1 MLKRA
6 TTKMR
11 VTLLDT
17 TRLRLALCST
27 LCLVALLLLPL
38 ISQAANPILLDGYWR
53 FDLDPGDAGMVQQ
66 WFNRPLRGYIRMPG
80 ILQAQ
85 NFGNDIT
92 TETPWVLSLYD
103 RYWFL
108 REDYK
113 AYTER
118 GRVKVPFLS
127 QPPRHYLGAAWYQRE
142 IEIPRSMQGRRI
154 LLTLERPHWQ
164 TTVWID
170 ERMVGSE
177 RTLVA
182 PHIYDL
188 GLLSIGRHR
197 LTIRVDNRM
206 QMPYRPDAHSVSD
219 SVGATWNGIVGKIQI
234 EDAGRVWIDDA
245 QVFPNLARHSMLVRV
260 RIGNATGRSGQA
272 TLTAIWPDIAVVPVT
287 WDEKGG
293 SVDIEVQLR
302 HDVETWDEFHPKKLP
317 LRLWLRGSDVEE
329 YKDISV
335 GLRDFH
341 AEGNQFILNGHPI
354 NFRGTHHGGDFPLT
368 GYPPTDFESW
378 KALFELCKKWGL
390 NHMRFHSWCPPEAAF
405 EAADQV
411 GFYLQPEPGMW
422 NEISP
427 DTPMERMLYEETEKM
442 IRAYGNH
449 PSFMLLSASNEPKG
463 KWQESLSKWVGF
475 YRARDPRRLYA
486 SGTGHTERQL
496 ENITEGTDYL
506 AIQRINQKMLRR
518 ESGWFGAD
526 FADSLSEIK
535 IPVISHEVGQWAA
548 YPDYEIIK
556 EFTGYLKPGNY
567 EIFRDSMAA
576 HGLLE
581 KNKAFAYA
589 SGKFQLECYKEE
601 IEANLRTPGLGG
613 FQLLD
618 LRDYLGQG
626 TAPIGLLDAF
636 WRPKIYA
643 NEEEFAGFCNS
654 TVPLARL
661 TKRVF
666 TASEKLVADV
676 ELAHFGAAPMENT
689 QVAWRIGDEP
699 PFAKGEWPPGTYQI
713 GKNIP
718 VGQIAVDLAK
728 IGTPGEHRLT
738 ITVAPA
744 DMFDSLTGKVR
755 KGPDAVKGVT
765 YFENSW
771 RFWVY
776 PDAVP
781 PEFYGSSE
789 CPLSRSRDIFVTRS
803 WDEAEKKLAKGG
815 KVLFVPNNADLDWT
829 NPPLDIVPVFWNR
842 QMSPAWGRMLGIYT
856 GSKPG
861 DSKGY
866 TLMDFPS
873 AGYFDWNWASLL
885 LNVRAVNLDGF
896 PSLLEPTVWAID
908 DWNRNYKLAVI
919 FECAVGDGKLLVSA
933 IDVSRPNDANPVAR
947 QLRYSLLDYMS
958 TDCFQP
964 VVPVRGE
971 DIRSLLFDT
980 RIMRKLRATAT
991 FDGAPA
997 ATAIDGDPNTFVAT
1011 GDQTAPMREA
1021 AELTITF
1028 PAPVTISGVVVMPR
1042 QNHREHEGAIRECVL
1057 SVSED
1062 GVLWND
1068 VQRALLPSS
1077 FAPKTIGFLR
1087 PVSTK
1092 YLKLVSLSGFG
1103 ADKTT
1108 SLAELAVIYAG
1119 PKLGENGE
1127 IEYER
1132 NRSASADVDEGTG
1145 TKQAKPSPAPSPS
1158 ASPPRPATRKP

>member
-1 MLKRA
+1 
-6 TTKMR
+6 MR

-17 TRLRLALCST
+17 TRLRLALCSA
-27 LCLVALLLLPL
+27 LCLAGMLLAPL
-38 ISQAANPILLDGYWR
+38 ISQAANPISLDGYWR
-53 FDLDPGDAGMVQQ
+53 FDLDPNDAGVIQQ
-66 WFNRPLRGYIRMPG
+66 WFNRPLRGYIRLPG

-85 NFGNDIT
+85 NAGNDIT

-113 AYTER
+113 PYTER

-142 IEIPRSMQGRRI
+142 IEIPRYMQGRRV

-170 ERMVGSE
+170 ERMIGSDKS
-177 RTLVA
+177 LVA
-182 PHIYDL
+182 PHVYDL
-188 GLLSIGRHR
+188 GLLSLGRHR

-206 QMPYRPDAHSVSD
+206 LMPYRPDAHSVSD
-219 SVGATWNGIVGKIQI
+219 SLGATWNGIVGKIQL
-234 EDAGRVWIDDA
+234 EDAARVWIDDA
-245 QVFPNLARHSMLVRV
+245 QVFPNLTHHSMTIRV
-260 RIGNATGRSGQA
+260 KIGNATGRSGQA

-287 WDEKGG
+287 WDENGG
-293 SVDIEVQLR
+293 TAELEVLLR
-302 HDVETWDEFHPKKLP
+302 PDVETWDEFHPKRLP

-329 YKDISV
+329 YKDLNV

-341 AEGNQFILNGHPI
+341 AEGNRFVLNGRTI
-354 NFRGTHHGGDFPLT
+354 NFRGTHNGGDFPLT
-368 GYPPTDFESW
+368 GYPPTDVNTW

-427 DTPMERMLYEETEKM
+427 GTPMEAMLYEETERM

-463 KWQESLSKWVGF
+463 KWQESLSKWVA
-475 YRARDPRRLYA
+475 YYHARDPRRLYA

-496 ENITEGTDYL
+496 ENIAQGTDYL
-506 AIQRINQKMLRR
+506 AMQRINQKMLRR

-526 FADSLSEIK
+526 FADSLTEIK
-535 IPVISHEVGQWAA
+535 IPVISHEVGQWVA
-548 YPDYEIIK
+548 YPDYDIIK
-556 EFTGYLKPGNY
+556 DFKGYLQPGNY
-567 EIFRDSMAA
+567 EIFRNSMAT
-576 HGLLE
+576 HGLIE
-581 KNKAFAYA
+581 KNRAFAEA
-589 SGKFQLECYKEE
+589 SGRFQLECYKEE
-601 IEANLRTPGLGG
+601 IEANLRTPGLSG

-618 LRDYLGQG
+618 LHDYLGQG
-626 TAPIGLLDAF
+626 TALVGLLDAF
-636 WRPKIYA
+636 WRPKNYVKA
-643 NEEEFAGFCNS
+643 EDFTEFCNS

-661 TKRVF
+661 TRRVF
-666 TASEKLVADV
+666 TSSEKLVADV
-676 ELAHFGAAPMENT
+676 ELAHFGAEPLENAKA
-689 QVAWRIGDEP
+689 VWRVDDP
-699 PFAKGEWPPGTYQI
+699 PFAKGEWPPDTYQI

-718 VGQIAVDLAK
+718 LGQIAVDLTK
-728 IGTPGEHRLT
+728 IGTPGEHTLT

-744 DMFDSLTGKVR
+744 DMFDSLTGKIR
-755 KGPDAVKGVT
+755 KSPDAVKGVT

-781 PEFYGSSE
+781 PEFTGSE
-789 CPLSRSRDIFVTRS
+789 DCPLSRSRDIFVTRS
-803 WDEAEKKLAKGG
+803 WDEAEKKLAQGG
-815 KVLFVPNNADLDWT
+815 KVLFVPNNTELDWT
-829 NPPLDIVPVFWNR
+829 SPPLDIVPVFWNR
-842 QMSPAWGRMLGIYT
+842 QMSPAWSRMLGLYIDLKQ
-856 GSKPG
+856 GE
-861 DSKGY
+861 SKGY
-866 TLMDFPS
+866 AMMNFPT
-873 AGYFDWNWASLL
+873 AAHFDWRWTSLL
-885 LNVRAVNLDGF
+885 LDVRAINLDRL
-896 PSLLEPTVWAID
+896 PRMLEPVVWAID
-908 DWNRNYKLAVI
+908 DWNRNYKLGVI

-933 IDVSRPNDANPVAR
+933 IDVSRPNAANPVTR
-947 QLRYSLLDYMS
+947 QLRYSLLNYMS

-964 VVPVRGE
+964 NVPVPAE

-980 RIMRKLRATAT
+980 RIMNKLRASANL
-991 FDGAPA
+991 DGAPA
-997 ATAIDGDPNTFVAT
+997 GRAIDGDPNTFVST

-1028 PAPVTISGVVVMPR
+1028 PAPVTISGVVLMPR
-1042 QNHREHEGAIRECVL
+1042 QNHREYEGGIREAVV

-1062 GVLWND
+1062 GAVWND

-1077 FAPKTIGFLR
+1077 FAPQTIGFTR
-1087 PVSTK
+1087 NVTTK
-1092 YLKLVSLSGFG
+1092 YLRLVSLSGFG
-1103 ADKTT
+1103 PDKTT
-1108 SLAELAVIYAG
+1108 SIAEFAVIYAG
-1119 PKLGENGE
+1119 PKLGASGN

-1132 NRSASADVDEGTG
+1132 NQPKPV
-1145 TKQAKPSPAPSPS
+1145 PSPQ
-1158 ASPPRPATRKP
+1158 RPAH